1 MGCTCEQDCQ
11 QLSWCDIPK
20 PTCHFPGCGVEGD
33 TGTSLG
39 IRVPSMQ
46 VPVAGSRAGGCVLQV
61 AVCCEINPVT
71 AIDWRWETALPLAGK
86 VSHCLSRFCQM
97 AVKPETC
104 KGCGTATGHLG
115 RQGTCSS
122 WLLLGQ
128 KSSLWLVRHQTAP
141 GRVLFDGR
149 TCRNSVPCG
158 CFPVAPRA
166 RGGLS
171 SPSVVG

>member
-1 MGCTCEQDCQ
+1 MSRTASSC
-11 QLSWCDIPK
+11 
-20 PTCHFPGCGVEGD
+20 PGVTSQSLPATFLGVVLRVTRVHPLGS
-33 TGTSLG
+33 GSLPRRFLWQG
-39 IRVPSMQ
+39 
-46 VPVAGSRAGGCVLQV
+46 AGQV

-128 KSSLWLVRHQTAP
+128 RSSLWLVRHQTAP